1 MIKNIVC
8 FFVVIST
15 NTFAQLHH
23 QTIGAGGGSSNN
35 GVVFSVGQASVV
47 GNHFAQGYSIN
58 QGFVQPIE
66 GSYHFK
72 PNGDSLHVTVYPNPF
87 VESFSAEFDKKY
99 PSISLT
105 VETILGQYIFSD
117 VFFNTSKINVKIGA
131 LAAQAYLV
139 TIRADNKVFVAKLI
153 KTSL

>member
-87 VESFSAEFDKKY
+87 VESFSAERY
-99 PSISLT
+99 RWI
-105 VETILGQYIFSD
+105 G
-117 VFFNTSKINVKIGA
+117 NNVYWVDLDGRVVRSVQSFHPFEKDIEMTF
-131 LAAQAYLV
+131 YY
-139 TIRADNKVFVAKLI
+139 K
-153 KTSL
+153 